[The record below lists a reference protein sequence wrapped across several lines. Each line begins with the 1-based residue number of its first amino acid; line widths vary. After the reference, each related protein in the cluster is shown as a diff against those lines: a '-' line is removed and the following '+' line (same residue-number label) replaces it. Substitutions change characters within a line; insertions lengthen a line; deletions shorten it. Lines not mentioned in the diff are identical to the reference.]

1 MKFYRWKKIFLHFY
15 CLFFSNYWYSLSFPF
30 SPPFFLRRL
39 FRTFLF
45 YSFFSRKFFYL
56 SNRLN
61 FSPLSSF
68 TLPKSWGVLLCMI
81 QSWDACCLSEN
92 SGNFRGLPAYF
103 IWATR
108 SIRRTFSLQMT
119 NKKEISPQNSKKR
132 LGMPKFFF
140 FCSAFST
147 RLASDCTVPVY
158 SWLVLFASV
167 R

>member
-1 MKFYRWKKIFLHFY
+1 MLLHKNNMTNKYFLCSCYKGGLFPLLLGSFWNCVCPNSASMFLHFY
-15 CLFFSNYWYSLSFPF
+15 SFFFSNYWYSLSFPS
-30 SPPFFLRRL
+30 SPPFFLRR
-39 FRTFLF
+39 FFCTFLF

-119 NKKEISPQNSKKR
+119 NKKEISPPPKTAKK
-132 LGMPKFFF
+132 G
-140 FCSAFST
+140 
-147 RLASDCTVPVY
+147 
-158 SWLVLFASV
+158 
-167 R
+167 